1 MTDSDVK
8 EIKEKLDIIMNH
20 LGIGKIRP
28 ADVINIKI
36 KAKERAEKLVNQED
50 RRK

>member
-1 MTDSDVK
+1 MTDADIK
-8 EIKEKLDIIMNH
+8 EIKEKLDVIMNH

-28 ADVINIKI
+28 DDVVNIRI